1 MRLSSEFTA
10 SSTAQPPRRAFLWF
24 FLGAALAFAALIG
37 PGFAAEEIKPPFGL
51 RWGESQERVEL
62 RLRQANARIVSRE
75 KTPRG
80 ERIEVKGLAQR
91 MLLRAYFHFEMGSL
105 EEVELHYGSGAWDL
119 AAYLNFFE
127 QTRSHLNQRYG
138 EGRLI
143 ARSKSSQNNIT
154 SSLTGYQ
161 WSQPE
166 TTLQLFLF
174 SAERGG
180 RSVKVLSLHY
190 RGN

>member
-1 MRLSSEFTA
+1 MRASFGVTA
-10 SSTAQPPRRAFLWF
+10 ASTAQSRRRASLCF
-24 FLGAALAFAALIG
+24 FCVVVTAFVALFE
-37 PGFAAEEIKPPFGL
+37 PVHAAEEIKPPFGL

-75 KTPRG
+75 KTGRG
-80 ERIEVKGLAQR
+80 ERIEVHGLAQR
-91 MLLRAYFHFEMGSL
+91 MLLRAFFHFEMGSL

-161 WSQPE
+161 WSQPGA
-166 TTLQLFLF
+166 TLQLFLF
-174 SAERGG
+174 SAERSG

-190 RGN
+190 RGT